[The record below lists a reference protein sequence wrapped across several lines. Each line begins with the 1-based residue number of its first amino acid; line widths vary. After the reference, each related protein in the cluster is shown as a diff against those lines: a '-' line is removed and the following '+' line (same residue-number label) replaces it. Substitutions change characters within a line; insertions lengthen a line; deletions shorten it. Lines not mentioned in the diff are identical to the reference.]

1 MRKLSIH
8 TYTSSLQKGFT
19 LIELLIVIGIVG
31 ALTSIGLAS
40 YSSYTTGQAI
50 QTATAEMVHML
61 NRAKSSSIS
70 QVKQPQCGTS
80 PITGYQVS
88 FTPPGPVY
96 TMSVRCNN
104 TTYPVTSKELPT
116 GVTLAA
122 GSTSPIFFPVSKGT
136 SSPATITLN
145 GPSKTKVI
153 TITAT
158 GNIMTN

>member
-1 MRKLSIH
+1 MRKLSTDIQH
-8 TYTSSLQKGFT
+8 SIQRGFT
-19 LIELLIVIGIVG
+19 LLELLVVIGIIG

-50 QTATAEMVHML
+50 QIASADMMHML
-61 NRAKSSSIS
+61 NRAKSSSLS
-70 QVKQPQCGTS
+70 QVKQPQCGAN

-88 FTPPGPVY
+88 FTVPGPAY

-116 GVTLAA
+116 GVTFAN
-122 GSTSPIFFPVSKGT
+122 GSTTMIFFPVLKGT

-145 GPSKTKVI
+145 GQTKTKVI
-153 TITAT
+153 TVTST
-158 GNIMTN
+158 GNITSN